1 MSRPGFSLTSPTQL
15 IKEAAEV
22 LTAIRDAAQRSSAF
36 ARVLPYNI
44 TKRANKGSAAVE
56 KMRRT
61 TLTDHKVITS
71 FISETA
77 ADETRFW
84 NLGIQAMYTD
94 AQCRDIAARGY
105 TCIAFCFAL
114 EGTEVHHR
122 ILQRFARLVVHKL
135 TLSGRT
141 AISISKDLD
150 QAGLSRG
157 RSLEELSK
165 DISGFIKAGRRYQ
178 KLAETLGGLG
188 ALFFLPGI
196 GRTMYGS
203 DSTLELG

>member
-1 MSRPGFSLTSPTQL
+1 M
-15 IKEAAEV
+15 KEAAEV

-36 ARVLPYNI
+36 SRGLPYNI
-44 TKRANKGSAAVE
+44 TMRANKSSAAV
-56 KMRRT
+56 KQMGRT
-61 TLTDHKVITS
+61 TLNDHKVIIS
-71 FISETA
+71 FINETA
-77 ADETRFW
+77 RDETRFW
-84 NLGIQAMYTD
+84 NLGIPAMYTD
-94 AQCRDIAARGY
+94 AQYRDLAARGY

-135 TLSGRT
+135 TLSGRN

-150 QAGLSRG
+150 QAGLGRG
-157 RSLEELSK
+157 KSLAELSK

-178 KLAETLGGLG
+178 IFAETLGGSG

-196 GRTMYGS
+196 GRTM
-203 DSTLELG
+203 